1 MGEIWVRELTGGLDT
16 RRMAE
21 TTKGGALILARNGH
35 INRGGEFEQRAAFVK
50 QYTLLN
56 GTVSLATGKS
66 SLYVFGHGVAPVMP
80 AGVVYQQLQHPSGL
94 ALVRVLSYDLYSGL
108 IYAIGE
114 FSDGSIQHFYD
125 GVLITTWFDG
135 RGRASFK
142 VTGGTAAPASQ
153 LSTLT
158 VDGVAIIGSA
168 VVWATSNENT
178 AALIAAAINA
188 QVSTPDYTATA
199 VGTQVNI
206 TAAVSGAAANGRV
219 VLSTVSN
226 GLVLTPTTAT
236 LAQGADTTG
245 TFTPGSFAK
254 TMGSKVYSVSGSN
267 FHFSGIAAPKGW
279 TTDSVG
285 AGFIDM
291 SAQASGL
298 ENLKGIGEYNNSAA
312 VFAERTILIEYL
324 DPDPTLNRKL
334 QVLRNTGTGAARS
347 ICGFGDADL
356 FYLDESGVRS
366 LRARDASNSAATN
379 DVGVPIDTL
388 IIAKM
393 ATLTAREKAAIISL
407 IEPSAGRFWLVTKNE
422 IFVFSYFP
430 GSKVNAW
437 STYLPTYF
445 DGNGVEQTFNIDDA
459 AVYARRVYLRS
470 GNNIFVYGGLDLT
483 PQYDATSP
491 EMWTPYL
498 DGDKPS
504 REKTMTGV
512 DVACE
517 GTWEVRLAFAPSK
530 PGVSDK
536 IATVA
541 RSTFDEGRLP
551 AGGKATHISI
561 RLKGVGAGAK
571 KISSAL
577 IHYTSADDED

>member
-21 TTKGGALILARNGH
+21 TTKGGALVLARDGH
-35 INRGGEFEQRAAFVK
+35 INSGGEFEQRAAFVK
-50 QYTLLN
+50 QYTLLD
-56 GTVSLATGKS
+56 GTVSLATGAL
-66 SLYVFGHGVAPVMP
+66 SLYAFGHLVAPVMP
-80 AGVVYQQLQHPSGL
+80 SGVVYQRLQHPDGL
-94 ALVRVLSYDLYSGL
+94 ALTRVLSYDLYGGL

-114 FSDGSIQHFYD
+114 FADGSVKHFYD
-125 GVLITTWFDG
+125 GVLITAWFDG

-142 VTGGTAAPASQ
+142 VTGGTASPASQ

-168 VVWATSNENT
+168 VVWATSNEHT
-178 AALIAAAINA
+178 AALIAAEINSKTS
-188 QVSTPDYTATA
+188 VPEYSATA

-206 TAAVSGAAANGRV
+206 IATVAGAAANGRV
-219 VLSTVSN
+219 VISTVSN
-226 GLVLTPTTAT
+226 GLVLTPTGGT

-245 TFTPGSFAK
+245 TFTPGAFAK

-267 FHFSGIAAPKGW
+267 LHFSGVDAPTGW

-291 SAQASGL
+291 AKQASGM
-298 ENLKGIGEYNNSAA
+298 ENLVGIGEYQNNAA
-312 VFAERTILIEYL
+312 VFAERVILVEYI
-324 DPDPTLNRKL
+324 DPDPTLNRRL

-366 LRARDASNSAATN
+366 LRARDASNTAATN
-379 DVGVPIDTL
+379 DVGVPIDSL
-388 IIAKM
+388 VKAKM
-393 ATLTAREKAAIISL
+393 ATFTLREKAACISL
-407 IEPSAGRFWLVTKNE
+407 IEPSAGRYWLVTKNE
-422 IFVFSYFP
+422 IFVFSLFP

-445 DGNGVEQTFNIDDA
+445 DDDGVEHAFNIDDA
-459 AVYARRVYLRS
+459 AVYAKRVYLRS

-491 EMWTPYL
+491 EMWTPFL

-504 REKTMTGV
+504 KEKTLAGM

-517 GTWEVRLAFAPSK
+517 GTWEVHLAFTPTTPDA
-530 PGVSDK
+530 SDK
-536 IATVA
+536 IGTVS
-541 RSTFDEGRLP
+541 RSTFNEGRLT
-551 AGGKATHISI
+551 AVGKATHVSI
-561 RLKGVGAGAK
+561 RFKGVGSGAK